1 MDWLIFA
8 GFSKSLCKLKI
19 FKKEW
24 WEFVQLCT
32 PLSVFYPATRTSN
45 LCGCKLCSLHLT
57 GFAKRW
63 RLVQRTRVRKSV
75 GLHHMHYRVLC
86 EKISCLGFAI
96 SLQRYF
102 ALSGK
107 SRVVFQMPAS
117 PFSLAKLGDNLI
129 PFLQFASSYPACF
142 DRHTPSIKGSKLLF
156 TLDCCMHFEPTSTEV
171 QLLLF
176 KAAKL
181 REISLTR
188 RLDGLYELAFW
199 LESQQALTQ
208 QEAQAALDV
217 QLPGDVPAALMAQS
231 PIPDYVSIE
240 VAA

>member
-1 MDWLIFA
+1 MNVLLRVPLHTSAEQHARLCELRTVFA
-8 GFSKSLCKLKI
+8 RACNALAPQ
-19 FKKEW
+19 
-24 WEFVQLCT
+24 VQQSRVWNRVALHH
-32 PLSVFYPATRTSN
+32 LHYRALREKFPALGSQMVCNAIYAVSRTS
-45 LCGCKLCSLHLT
+45 
-57 GFAKRW
+57 R
-63 RLVQRTRVRKSV
+63 
-75 GLHHMHYRVLC
+75 M
-86 EKISCLGFAI
+86 
-96 SLQRYF
+96 
-102 ALSGK
+102 
-107 SRVVFQMPAS
+107 VFQMPAS
-117 PFSLAKLGDNLI
+117 PFHLAKLGNKPL
-129 PFLQFASSYPACF
+129 PLLQFASSCPVYF
-142 DRHTPSIKGSKLLF
+142 DRHTLSIKGAKLSLF
-156 TLDCCMHFEPTSTEV
+156 TLDGRMHFELTLPES

-217 QLPGDVPAALMAQS
+217 QMTGPDAQVPAALLPQS

>member
-1 MDWLIFA
+1 MKSVIRVPLNTTPEQYARLQALQTAFA
-8 GFSKSLCKLKI
+8 QVCNALAP
-19 FKKEW
+19 E
-24 WEFVQLCT
+24 
-32 PLSVFYPATRTSN
+32 
-45 LCGCKLCSLHLT
+45 
-57 GFAKRW
+57 
-63 RLVQRTRVRKSV
+63 VQRTRVWNRV
-75 GLHHMHYRVLC
+75 ALHHLFYRALRD
-86 EKISCLGFAI
+86 KFPALGSQMVCNAI
-96 SLQRYF
+96 Y
-102 ALSGK
+102 AV
-107 SRVVFQMPAS
+107 SRTARLIFQTPAS
-117 PFSLAKLGDNLI
+117 PFSLTKLGSNPL
-129 PFLQFASSYPACF
+129 PLLQFANICPVYF
-142 DRHTPSIKGSKLLF
+142 DWHTLSIKGSKLSLF
-156 TLDCCMHFEPTSTEV
+156 TLDGRMHFELTLAES